1 MSIVDLLA
9 ASAGSTIA
17 KLSASSA
24 AVVSRL
30 NPFWVF
36 VLVIGFPLLMLL
48 LEELL
53 RTLRQRHSPYLA
65 PLAIL
70 RNWMLPVLALN
81 LVLVQL
87 LGRPRAAIGVR
98 LSETLI
104 WITLILA
111 ALTLLNV
118 ILFEGAAQGSWQARV
133 PKLFRDLG
141 SFLLVLVGSAIVL
154 SSVWGADLGGFLTA
168 LGVGSLVLGLAL
180 QDSLGNIFSGVAL
193 LFEQPIGMGDWIQI
207 GDSLGKVVE
216 VNWRSVHLQTTNDDL
231 VVIPNAEL
239 AKGQFTNFSRPS
251 PLHRLE
257 IPIAFSYDDPP
268 NRVRQLLINAALEI
282 PEVLRQPAPNV
293 VVVNYGDFSISYLL
307 QIFASDFNTGEN
319 IRDEMNLRIWYVAKR
334 HGLTMPYPVQQ
345 TLPFASAVVS
355 PELQRLACLRL
366 LRSTPGFA
374 ALPLDR
380 LQQLL
385 ETCPIRA
392 YAIHEIVLQQQSRL
406 DGLYLILNGS
416 AELLVADAKG
426 RTFSLGVLLQGEFFG
441 EKSSLLHGRVADT
454 EVRACDDLEVLF
466 IPTEQLLELQLDS
479 PRLAADLAEVI
490 EIRHRALLDLLAAHR
505 PAPARGPTGLP
516 AAKPAAAASLDPSEG
531 GPRPAA

>member
-1 MSIVDLLA
+1 MSVVDLLA

-24 AVVSRL
+24 AVINRL
-30 NPFWVF
+30 NPVWVLIL
-36 VLVIGFPLLMLL
+36 VLGFPLLMLL

-53 RTLRQRHSPYLA
+53 RTLRKRQSPYLA

-87 LGRPRAAIGVR
+87 LGRPRAAFGVR
-98 LSETLI
+98 ISETLI

-193 LFEQPIGMGDWIQI
+193 LFEQPIAMGDWIQI
-207 GDSLGKVVE
+207 GESLGKVVE
-216 VNWRSVHLQTTNDDL
+216 VNWRSVHLQTSNDDL

-251 PLHRLE
+251 ALHRLE

-268 NRVRQLLINAALEI
+268 NRVRQLLISSALEI
-282 PEVLRQPAPNV
+282 PEVLRKPAPNV
-293 VVVNYGDFSISYLL
+293 VVVNYADFSIQYLL

-319 IRDEMNLRIWYVAKR
+319 IRDEVNLRIWYVAKR

-345 TLPFASAVVS
+345 SIPYASGVVS
-355 PELQRLACLRL
+355 PQQQRQACLKL

-374 ALPLDR
+374 ALPIERLYDLLDS
-380 LQQLL
+380 
-385 ETCPIRA
+385 CPIRS
-392 YAIHEIVLQQQSRL
+392 YASQEIVVQQRSPL
-406 DGLYLILNGS
+406 DGLYLIVNGA
-416 AELLVADAKG
+416 AELLVADSRGKI
-426 RTFSLGVLLQGEFFG
+426 FSLGILLRGELFG

-454 EVRACDDLEVLF
+454 SVRACDDLEALF
-466 IPTEQLLELQLDS
+466 IATDQLLELLLES

-490 EIRHRALLDLLAAHR
+490 EIRRRALQELSQAPRPFTAHR
-505 PAPARGPTGLP
+505 PAALPDARPAPSP
-516 AAKPAAAASLDPSEG
+516 DPG
-531 GPRPAA
+531 DGPRPAA